1 MAIIHLIDGEKG
13 GVGKSLVA
21 RTLVQYCL
29 DRKKPFVLVE
39 TDRSNPDVGAFY
51 QESCQY
57 AIFSENERQADKA
70 DRIFEM
76 AVEKPVI
83 VNLAAQSF
91 RPVQAWI
98 ERNNLFELG
107 KSHSVSFCKWFVC
120 TGGYDSIKLFVNS
133 VQTFES
139 RMPHILVRN
148 LGLCDDWEHVMENDE
163 LKKLVKKYKV
173 KVIDFPKLAYRERN
187 IIDEK
192 RLSFAVAREDKEF
205 GVVSKQRIVSFL
217 KAAYSGFEMVGMENH
232 GK

>member
-1 MAIIHLIDGEKG
+1 M
-13 GVGKSLVA
+13 
-21 RTLVQYCL
+21 
-29 DRKKPFVLVE
+29 
-39 TDRSNPDVGAFY
+39 
-51 QESCQY
+51 
-57 AIFSENERQADKA
+57 
-70 DRIFEM
+70 
-76 AVEKPVI
+76 
-83 VNLAAQSF
+83 
-91 RPVQAWI
+91 
-98 ERNNLFELG
+98 
-107 KSHSVSFCKWFVC
+107 C

-148 LGLCDDWEHVMENDE
+148 LGLCDDWEHVAENDE

-217 KAAYSGFEMVGMENH
+217 KAAYSGFEMAGMGTY